1 MGSRCGEVE
10 FRMTNIP
17 TELLR
22 TLLAVVDLRSFT
34 KAARAL
40 GVTQP
45 AVSAQIKRLQSLLGL
60 DLFDKSAPGVSVTET
75 GKRVVCEARRLLAI
89 NDQIVTLA
97 RTPHGGRILR
107 FGLPGDFIGI
117 PLWQRLAD
125 FRKRWPDI
133 RLHMSTG
140 SSPDLLK
147 ELNQGDLDVAVT
159 MANGKPDQAP
169 AHHWRDEMV
178 WIRGAA
184 TAADPTQPIR
194 LLTRGEHCIFHRQ
207 MVAALEAAGRDYEIV
222 LTSAKVDDL
231 TQAVAAGLGVT
242 ALPRTLARST
252 GALIC
257 EDGVLPELV
266 DLECSIWVRPDS
278 DPDAGDDLASL
289 LAEALRPAPQ
299 IPLGSRPERVTGIK
313 PATRRIPAA

>member
-1 MGSRCGEVE
+1 
-10 FRMTNIP
+10 MTNIP

-60 DLFDKSAPGVSVTET
+60 ELFDKSAPGVSVTET
-75 GKRVVCEARRLLAI
+75 GKRVVGEARRLLAI

-97 RTPHGGRILR
+97 RAPHAGRVLR
-107 FGLPGDFIGI
+107 FGLPGDLIGI
-117 PLWQRLAD
+117 PLWQRLVD
-125 FRKRWPDI
+125 FRTRWPDI
-133 RLHMSTG
+133 RLDMKTG
-140 SSPDLLK
+140 NGPELLE
-147 ELNQGDLDVAVT
+147 ELNQGELDVAVT
-159 MANGKPDQAP
+159 IANGKPAQAA

-178 WIRGAA
+178 WIRGAGA
-184 TAADPTQPIR
+184 TLDSTQPIR
-194 LLTRGEHCIFHRQ
+194 LLTRGEHCIFHQ
-207 MVAALEAAGRDYEIV
+207 HMVTSLEAAGRAYEIV
-222 LTSAKVDDL
+222 LTSAEVDDL

-242 ALPRTLARST
+242 ALPRALARST
-252 GALIC
+252 GARIC
-257 EDGVLPELV
+257 EDAALPKLV

-278 DPDAGDDLASL
+278 DPLVTDDLAGL

-299 IPLGSRPERVTGIK
+299 MPLGSRAERIAGVQ

>member
-1 MGSRCGEVE
+1 
-10 FRMTNIP
+10 MTNIP

-60 DLFDKSAPGVSVTET
+60 ELFDKSAPGVSVTET
-75 GKRVVCEARRLLAI
+75 GKRVVGEARRLLAI

-97 RTPHGGRILR
+97 RAPHGGRILR
-107 FGLPGDFIGI
+107 FGLPGNFIGI

-125 FRKRWPDI
+125 FRTRWPDI
-133 RLHMSTG
+133 RLHMRTG
-140 SSPDLLK
+140 DSRDLLE

-159 MANGKPDQAP
+159 MANGKPDQAA

-184 TAADPTQPIR
+184 TAIDPTQPIR
-194 LLTRGEHCIFHRQ
+194 LLTRGEHCIFHRH
-207 MVAALEAAGRDYEIV
+207 MATALEAAGRDYEIV
-222 LTSAKVDDL
+222 LTSAEVDDL

-242 ALPRTLARST
+242 ALPRTLTRST
-252 GALIC
+252 GARIC
-257 EDGVLPELV
+257 EDGALPKLV

-278 DPDAGDDLASL
+278 DPDASDDLAAL
-289 LAEALRPAPQ
+289 LAEALRPAPP
-299 IPLGSRPERVTGIK
+299 ISLGGRSERVAGVQ
-313 PATRRIPAA
+313 PATHRIPAA